1 MAGPGGKEVG
11 RVSIRVLPNTSH
23 FGRALGRYLQRVEH
37 QLKVEIPVDLD
48 LKDIPRQIAEVKTL
62 VSRAAKERVE
72 IKTHVDTDGL
82 GKQLDRATTRVKKDV
97 DRRGRLNLN
106 LGLDG
111 LDKIGAVLRR
121 ISLSKLTQLNDLMG
135 QIGFLAA
142 RASAYVVLLGPPIVL
157 AAAGAL
163 ALLPALAAVL
173 PILAGIA
180 AGVAVVALGGEK
192 LGKAFAPLKK
202 VFTDLKD
209 EIGNVLSQGIQPLAR
224 TLATK
229 IAPIFKTGFTDIAR
243 AINGV
248 LRDLLEFA
256 STTEA
261 LEGTRQVLDA
271 IALSIRN
278 FGIAVGPL
286 ARAMLQITVAALPGF
301 RLLSAYLTGLI
312 LRFSAWIDRVSK
324 TGQLEQVITKA
335 MQDLIATLNGVGRVL
350 GSMIGFLLKVE
361 PAARSAFGWLGDA
374 LVTIFDGLSV
384 AVGKVNEFT
393 QSFRLGDSS
402 VKPFL
407 DSLAQVVVA
416 VRGVAVSVVQW
427 LTPLAGKFASLVGP
441 GLLSFGEKVAS
452 AFQTVLPAIKS
463 LASTLAP
470 VVEEIVTKI
479 GTTLGPGL
487 AQIGTIIRDDVA
499 PALSAFL
506 VAIQPVAKFL
516 LQTFGTALVGALKG
530 VIEVIKGAFKIIAG
544 LFNLLAGILT
554 GDWSRMWQGIQQIAS
569 GIWTAILGLVRVVWN
584 VGILR
589 LFRLGWVAI
598 RGVFTGGWS
607 GILALCRGAW
617 RGINGLFNAGGRA
630 IVAVVRGLWTAAR
643 SLFNAG
649 IRGVVAIAR
658 TGWEN
663 VQAIFLLGREGIMY
677 VIRYLPG
684 QIMNVFRG
692 IGSTLVGVGRD
703 MIRGLINGIRGAA
716 GEVASAARDVVTGA
730 VNAARRALNIDS
742 PSKVARDEI
751 GRYISLGIAVGI
763 KKSAS
768 QIDTTMKSV
777 LNKAMKTGS
786 RLATGIAKASRREIL
801 ALAVRRDEITKLLKD
816 AQKRLAALKKEAAKS
831 AEEVANTIVQMG
843 NVTGGQAG
851 FMSSK
856 AIVDNLRKAVATAT
870 LFRTALEK
878 LRKAGL
884 NATSLSQIVEAGP
897 QVGLETANAI
907 LAGGKGAIRQI
918 NSLQRNL
925 SRIGGSLGGETSR
938 VMYEAGIEAAEGLI
952 AGLKDRQSELTKA
965 MKAVANQMVR
975 ELRRALKIKS
985 PSLVMR
991 DSVGKWLALGVAEGI
1006 TRHAKVVS
1014 GAMGSAVNVSPSTS
1028 SVPATAARS
1037 GPLVQVENVWAWNEE
1052 EAARRL
1058 DRRWRDTLMQ
1068 FDLAGVR

>member
-1 MAGPGGKEVG
+1 VAGPGGKEVG

-48 LKDIPRQIAEVKTL
+48 LKDVPRQIAQVKTL
-62 VSRAAKERVE
+62 VSQAAKDRVE

-82 GKQLDRATTRVKKDV
+82 GKQLDRATDKVKKDV
-97 DRRGRLNLN
+97 DRHGRLNLN

-111 LDKIGAVLRR
+111 LDTIAHQLRKL
-121 ISLSKLTQLNDLMG
+121 SLSKLTQLNDLMG

-142 RASAYVVLLGPPIVL
+142 RAGAYVVLLGPPIVL

-163 ALLPALAAVL
+163 ALLPALAAAL

-229 IAPIFKTGFTDIAR
+229 IAPIFKAGFTDIAR
-243 AINGV
+243 AMNGV

-278 FGIAVGPL
+278 FGIAVQPL

-324 TGQLEQVITKA
+324 TGQLEQTITKA
-335 MQDLIATLNGVGRVL
+335 MRDLIATLNGVGRVL
-350 GSMIGFLLKVE
+350 GAMTGFLLQVE
-361 PAARSAFGWLGDA
+361 PAARVAFGWLGDQLVMIFNA
-374 LVTIFDGLSV
+374 LSTGVS
-384 AVGKVNEFT
+384 KVNEFAK
-393 QSFRLGDSS
+393 SFRLGSSS
-402 VKPFL
+402 VEPFL
-407 DSLAQVVVA
+407 LSLTQVVIA
-416 VRGVAVSVVQW
+416 VRSVANSVVQW

-441 GLLSFGEKVAS
+441 GLLSFGEKVSS
-452 AFQTVLPAIKS
+452 AFLTVLPAVKS

-470 VVEEIVTKI
+470 VVEDIVTKI

-506 VAIQPVAKFL
+506 VAVRPVAKFL
-516 LQTFGTALVGALKG
+516 LEVFGTALVGALKG

-544 LFNLLAGILT
+544 LFNVLNFLLT
-554 GDWSRMWQGIQQIAS
+554 GDWDRLWQGIRQIAS
-569 GIWTAILGLVRVVWN
+569 GAWTAILGLVRVIWN
-584 VGILR
+584 LGILR
-589 LFRLGWVAI
+589 LFRVGWTAI
-598 RGVFTGGWS
+598 RGIFTGGWN
-607 GILALCRGAW
+607 GVLTLCRSAW

-649 IRGVVAIAR
+649 IRGIVAIAR
-658 TGWEN
+658 TGWGS
-663 VQAIFLLGREGIMY
+663 VRSIFQLGFNGIMSIL
-677 VIRYLPG
+677 VHLPAR
-684 QIMNVFRG
+684 IMNVFRG
-692 IGSTLVGVGRD
+692 IGSALVDVGRY
-703 MIRGLINGIRGAA
+703 MIRGLISGIRDAA
-716 GEVASAARDVVTGA
+716 GEVATAASDVVKGAVSAAK
-730 VNAARRALNIDS
+730 RALHIGS

-763 KKSAS
+763 KRSAS
-768 QIDTTMKSV
+768 QIDSTMKSV

-786 RLATGIAKASRREIL
+786 RLATGIAKASRQHIL
-801 ALAVRRDEITKLLKD
+801 ALAVRRDEITTLLKD
-816 AQKRLAALKKEAAKS
+816 AQKRLADLKKEAVKS
-831 AEEVANTIVQMG
+831 ADEVANTIVQMG

-856 AIVDNLRKAVATAT
+856 AIVDNLKKAVITAT
-870 LFRTALEK
+870 QFRTALEK

-884 NATSLSQIVEAGP
+884 NATSLGQVVEAGP

-907 LAGGKGAIRQI
+907 LAGGKGAIKQI

-925 SRIGGSLGGETSR
+925 SRIGGAVGGDASR
-938 VMYEAGIEAAEGLI
+938 VMYEAGIDAAEGLI
-952 AGLKDRQSELTKA
+952 EGLSARQSELTNA

-1014 GAMGSAVNVSPSTS
+1014 GAMGSAVNVSPNMS
-1028 SVPATAARS
+1028 SAPAAARS
-1037 GPLVQVENVWAWNEE
+1037 APLMQVENVWAWDEE

-1058 DRRWRDTLMQ
+1058 DRRWRDALMQ
-1068 FDLAGVR
+1068 FDLAGVG